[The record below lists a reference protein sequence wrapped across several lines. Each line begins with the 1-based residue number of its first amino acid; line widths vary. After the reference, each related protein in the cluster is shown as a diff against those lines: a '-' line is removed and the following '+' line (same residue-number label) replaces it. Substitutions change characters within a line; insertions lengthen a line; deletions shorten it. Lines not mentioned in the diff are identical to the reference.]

1 MTDSRSAATRT
12 APSAGSAVP
21 AVPETPVATP
31 DADAELLR
39 LGYQPS
45 LRRNLGLGALLVY
58 GLLFFVPMAPVAVF
72 GIVVNRSHGVPMLV
86 YLVAAAIMGL
96 SAVSYREMAL
106 RFPVAGSV
114 YGYVR
119 LSTNPF
125 WGFVAGWLILL
136 DYILMPAL
144 LTILSAVA
152 LAHILPGIP
161 PAVFAA
167 LFVGASL
174 AMNLRGLEITT
185 RIGLVLLAI
194 QLVVIGLFVAFVLAA
209 AAAGRIHLTAEAL
222 WRPETS
228 WAAVL
233 SAVPIAALSFLGFDA
248 VATLNEEARG
258 GGRAVALATSLL
270 LGLIT
275 ALFCV
280 QLWAASVVT
289 NATSFAEGP
298 ATNRAFYVAVDA
310 VAPAWFTPVFTLT
323 NAFVAIFACLVVA
336 HAASARLLFAMGRD
350 GALPPAFARTNARGV
365 PTVAT
370 WVIGLIA
377 LAVSVGFAEKA
388 ELMTSLV
395 TFGAMS
401 SYVLLHAGVV
411 VRCLGTERSRRWL
424 THLIVPVLGAAA
436 LVTALLRSS
445 AVTLTVGLAWL
456 SLGLV
461 GYAAWAVIRRRGGRR
476 A

>member
-21 AVPETPVATP
+21 AVPETPVAPP

-248 VATLNEEARG
+248 VATL
-258 GGRAVALATSLL
+258 ATSLL